1 MKLFVNLRFWILVSS
16 AVIAAV
22 LNFYVKTTVPT
33 EQAQIVM
40 LTQFYAL
47 IAVVYLYF
55 TLLTSPLTQLF
66 TFLPFR
72 SNYIYARQA
81 LGVSA
86 WMFAL
91 LHVYYGFFG
100 ELGGFEGLAYLNI
113 RYLTAVGLGTV
124 SLVILTFMTLSSM
137 DWLKDRLTL
146 KKIKFIHNFIY
157 LGSFLL
163 VIHALMLGSHFTD
176 FSESIPQIFSVALIF
191 LVILEATRLDNYLS
205 VKLIYYPKAGPVA
218 LIALLLTVSLIFSNL
233 APGNLRT
240 SLSLHEQHKKMAL
253 ETKTNSELGVF
264 SKMPGMQGDRTKRY
278 SVDWDFE
285 KSIEV
290 GQGSLV
296 KFRIFDAS
304 NGQPVVLLTK
314 NYEKLV
320 HLIVVDSGLETYQH
334 IHPEFNNGWFEIPVI
349 FPKEGRYHLYLDFV
363 PTGAIE
369 QQIAATIRVGEIDET
384 NTVVR
389 EQEEKTLKSFDRY
402 NVELLY
408 NKPLT
413 ATRMSLGEE
422 KLSYR
427 LTDLT
432 GSPVKTLKPYLGS
445 FGHLVMINTQTYEY
459 IHVHPVQIG
468 NLLPDQNGGP
478 VVEFMPIGI
487 YSPIKAGTYKLF
499 AQFNPD
505 NKLITTDFTIKVE

>member
-1 MKLFVNLRFWILVSS
+1 MILIKNLRFWILIT
-16 AVIAAV
+16 AVIFAV
-22 LNFYVKTTVPT
+22 SINLYVKGTIPT
-33 EQAQIVM
+33 EQAQIIM

-66 TFLPFR
+66 TYLPFR
-72 SNYIYARQA
+72 SNYIFARRA

-100 ELGGFEGLAYLNI
+100 ELGGFEGLGYLNT
-113 RYLTAVGLGTV
+113 RYLIAVGLGTV
-124 SLVILTFMTLSSM
+124 SLIILTFMTLSSM
-137 DWLKDRLTL
+137 DWLKDRLTH

-157 LGSFLL
+157 IGSFLL

-176 FSESIPQIFSVALIF
+176 FSESIPLIFSAALIF
-191 LVILEATRLDNYLS
+191 LLILEATRLDNYLS
-205 VKLIYYPKAGPVA
+205 VKLFYYPKTGPVV
-218 LIALLLTVSLIFSNL
+218 LTTLLLTVSLIFSSL
-233 APGNLRT
+233 APGNF
-240 SLSLHEQHKKMAL
+240 SSGLSLHEQHKKMAI
-253 ETKTNSELGVF
+253 EAKNNSESGAF
-264 SKMPGMQGDRTKRY
+264 KNIPGMQGDRTRRY

-285 KSIEV
+285 KSTKA
-290 GQGSLV
+290 GQESMV
-296 KFRIFDAS
+296 KFRIFDAA

-334 IHPEFNNGWFEIPVI
+334 IHPEFNNGWFEIAVT
-349 FPKEGRYHLYLDFV
+349 FPIDGRYHLYLDFV

-369 QQIAATIRVGEIDET
+369 QQIAATIIVGENPEIRPVDNKIDD
-384 NTVVR
+384 R
-389 EQEEKTLKSFDRY
+389 IIKTFGEYKA
-402 NVELLY
+402 ELIY
-408 NKPLT
+408 DKPLS
-413 ATRMSLGEE
+413 AERMSLGEE

-427 LTDLT
+427 LTDNN
-432 GSPVKTLKPYLGS
+432 GAAVSTLKPYLGS

-459 IHVHPVQIG
+459 IHVHPVQTG
-468 NLLPDQNGGP
+468 NLLPDQDGGP
-478 VVEFMPIGI
+478 VVEFMPVGI

-505 NKLITTDFTIKVE
+505 NRLITTDFIIKVE